1 MTLLGS
7 GGTYKANTQ
16 TFGGENKPSP
26 DAYGN
31 KINGSNNTSFGVKQ
45 NDGSYQKETVPE
57 VKEYPFR
64 ENIERGITV
73 ETMKKFGVRAGLST
87 KDGKTVEAWYFPSY
101 NQDGHITG
109 YTKQDLT
116 KDKTEK
122 FHWTT
127 VGTVKKENKLFGQ
140 DTMEKQSGRH
150 NTLIITEGQWDCLSV
165 WQSRKYV
172 LSKNEKYAELN
183 PYVVSIPNG
192 TKSAKETCVINS
204 KFIKTFSEMIIHF
217 DNDERTE
224 ADKKDVKRG
233 KEATED
239 VVGLFGSEDI
249 RVKKFPHDERFKDAS
264 DFLQAGVK
272 SGKLNESMTYLDS
285 LYWKVKDADAEK
297 IVRASDF
304 DLDEL
309 LKPLEHGIVI
319 NDFPKLDEMLAGL
332 RSRECTV
339 LTSMSGFGKT
349 TWADIVANR
358 ALEQGKKVGSIYL
371 EEPNNKTMQR
381 KIASELGV
389 GFKEFRKN
397 PLGQGF
403 TREQIAE
410 VFKRIVEKD
419 NVVMLDHFGSM
430 PITELM
436 SKIKY
441 MHVVEGCDLIVLDH
455 LSMVIS
461 GSDIKDERKELD
473 MVMTQ
478 IASFCESHDVHIILI
493 VHVNREVAKGQ
504 QAPKDKEGN
513 ERPYWLKINLQGL
526 RGSAG
531 IEQMANNVIALEGE
545 ILPNR
550 QRGRVRLV
558 VLKNREGGEL
568 GEADYFKL
576 DVVTWQVMLCD
587 PEDEMNNTNVVVP
600 PPQERPKAIDR
611 QALAEQGLD
620 ENGEVILPF

>member
-7 GGTYKANTQ
+7 GGTYQA
-16 TFGGENKPSP
+16 GGEKKVAP
-26 DAYGN
+26 DAYVN
-31 KINGSNNTSFGVKQ
+31 KLTGSNNTGFGAKQ
-45 NDGSYQKETVPE
+45 NDGTYKKETVQE

-64 ENIERGITV
+64 ENLERGITL

-109 YTKQDLT
+109 YTKQDVT
-116 KDKTEK
+116 KDKTEQY
-122 FHWTT
+122 HWTA
-127 VGTVKKENKLFGQ
+127 VGHVKKENKLFGQ

-172 LSKNEKYAELN
+172 LSKNEKYSDLN

-204 KFIKTFSEMIIHF
+204 KFIKSFSEMIIHF

-224 ADKKDVKRG
+224 ADNKDVKRG

-239 VVGLFGSEDI
+239 VVGLFGTEDI

-272 SGKLNESMTYLDS
+272 KGKLNESMIYLDS

-304 DLDEL
+304 KLDDL
-309 LKPLEHGIVI
+309 LKPLERGLSIT
-319 NDFPKLDEMLAGL
+319 DFPKLDEMMYGL
-332 RSRECTV
+332 RARECTV
-339 LTSMSGFGKT
+339 ITAESGAGKT
-349 TWADIVANR
+349 TFVDLIGSR
-358 ALEQGKKVGSIYL
+358 ALEQGYKVGIQYL
-371 EEPNNKTMQR
+371 EEPNEKTMQR

-403 TREQIAE
+403 TREQIDA
-410 VFKRIVEKD
+410 VFQKIIAKD
-419 NVVMLDHFGSM
+419 DIIMLDHFGSM
-430 PITELM
+430 PISMLM

-441 MHVVEGCDLIVLDH
+441 MHVVEGCNLILIDH

-478 IASFCESHDVHIILI
+478 IASFCESHDVHVILI
-493 VHVNREVAKGQ
+493 VHINRENGKGQ
-504 QAPKDKEGN
+504 IAPKDKEGN
-513 ERPYWLKINLQGL
+513 EKPFWVKINLSSL

-531 IEQMANNVIALEGE
+531 IEQMANNVIALERE
-545 ILPNR
+545 YLPNR
-550 QRGRVRLV
+550 KRGRVRIV

-587 PEDEMNNTNVVVP
+587 PDEDVNNTNVVVP
-600 PPQERPKAIDR
+600 PPQQRPKAIDR

-620 ENGEVILPF
+620 ENGDPNLPF